1 MLAGLDVSV
10 PANTQILTIDYT
22 AGSDAVAVR
31 RAQGFA
37 EAYLDFR
44 KARSEDVTRAKT
56 ERIQSQINAQNKS
69 LSEPGHPGQ
78 RRDQPRA
85 ARPCSRSRSAA

>member
-1 MLAGLDVSV
+1 MLSGLDVSV
-10 PANTQILTIDYT
+10 PANTQILTVEYT
-22 AGSDAVAVR
+22 AGSDAVAIR

-56 ERIQSQINAQNKS
+56 ERIQSQINTQNKS
-69 LSEPGHPGQ
+69 LSELVSRANAETNP
-78 RRDQPRA
+78 A